1 MTPFELILLFLVGG
15 MSIQAILTDDR
26 SFTNALLG
34 ICTVASM
41 HVLVSLLKQRSVIMR
56 KIVDG
61 TPLVIVD
68 HGEWKTDLMVK
79 ANVLQ
84 EDVMAAARQK
94 GVHRLA
100 EIQFAIVE
108 RNGQISIFEKS

>member
-1 MTPFELILLFLVGG
+1 VT
-15 MSIQAILTDDR
+15 SHTAAATDATGAWYGVCDEQLHQGR
-26 SFTNALLG
+26 PKHACTLPALP
-34 ICTVASM
+34 
-41 HVLVSLLKQRSVIMR
+41 QRSVLMR

-68 HGEWKTDLMVK
+68 HGEWKTELMVK

-108 RNGQISIFEKS
+108 RNGQISIFEKC